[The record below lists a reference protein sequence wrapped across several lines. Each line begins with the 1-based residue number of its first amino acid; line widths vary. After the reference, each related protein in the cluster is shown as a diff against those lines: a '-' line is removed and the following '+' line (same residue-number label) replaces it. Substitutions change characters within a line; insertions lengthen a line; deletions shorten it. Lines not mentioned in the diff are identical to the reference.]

1 MSDIMN
7 RIKSP
12 SELVESQG
20 AKLLVY
26 GISGG
31 GKTTLCQTVPGKTL
45 VISMEAGLLSIKDA
59 KNVTAIEVKEA
70 AEIEEIAQLL
80 ESGKLDYDTV
90 CLDSVTEM
98 SEIVLANEF
107 KKNKDPRKAYGEVI
121 QIMTKTM
128 RRFRDLPIHV
138 VFIAKQQEVRDEA
151 TGMLHYQPMMVGA
164 KLPTQIPYF
173 FDEVLCL
180 RTFDVED
187 DKGKK
192 TTERWLQ
199 TTLGSNY
206 IAKDRSGKL
215 EPLEKPDLSLIINK
229 LGFKGEV

>member
-1 MSDIMN
+1 
-7 RIKSP
+7 
-12 SELVESQG
+12 
-20 AKLLVY
+20 
-26 GISGG
+26 
-31 GKTTLCQTVPGKTL
+31 
-45 VISMEAGLLSIKDA
+45 
-59 KNVTAIEVKEA
+59 
-70 AEIEEIAQLL
+70 
-80 ESGKLDYDTV
+80 
-90 CLDSVTEM
+90 
-98 SEIVLANEF
+98 
-107 KKNKDPRKAYGEVI
+107 
-121 QIMTKTM
+121 M

-192 TTERWLQ
+192 STERWLQ
-199 TTLGSNY
+199 TTLGANY

-215 EPLEKPDLSLIINK
+215 EALEEPNLSHIINK
-229 LGFKGEV
+229 LGFKGEA

>member
-1 MSDIMN
+1 
-7 RIKSP
+7 
-12 SELVESQG
+12 
-20 AKLLVY
+20 
-26 GISGG
+26 
-31 GKTTLCQTVPGKTL
+31 
-45 VISMEAGLLSIKDA
+45 
-59 KNVTAIEVKEA
+59 
-70 AEIEEIAQLL
+70 
-80 ESGKLDYDTV
+80 
-90 CLDSVTEM
+90 M

-138 VFIAKQQEVRDEA
+138 VFIAKQQEVRDET
-151 TGMLHYQPMMVGA
+151 TGSLHYQPMMVGA

-229 LGFKGEV
+229 LGFKGEA